1 MYRWIVFLHVVGLF
15 GFLLSHGVSVSV
27 AFALRRERKLERI
40 HALLDLSSRS
50 FVAMSGSL
58 LLLLISGIIAGFM
71 GNWWSYGWVW
81 LSLGLLIVIWLI
93 MGFFGSRHYGEIRKA
108 TGFEYMEYGKR
119 QPAGEPASAEEM
131 EVLMS
136 RPRPVLLAVTG
147 IGGLVIILWLMM
159 FKPF

>member
-1 MYRWIVFLHVVGLF
+1 
-15 GFLLSHGVSVSV
+15 
-27 AFALRRERKLERI
+27 
-40 HALLDLSSRS
+40 
-50 FVAMSGSL
+50 
-58 LLLLISGIIAGFM
+58 
-71 GNWWSYGWVW
+71 
-81 LSLGLLIVIWLI
+81 
-93 MGFFGSRHYGEIRKA
+93 
-108 TGFEYMEYGKR
+108 MEYGKR